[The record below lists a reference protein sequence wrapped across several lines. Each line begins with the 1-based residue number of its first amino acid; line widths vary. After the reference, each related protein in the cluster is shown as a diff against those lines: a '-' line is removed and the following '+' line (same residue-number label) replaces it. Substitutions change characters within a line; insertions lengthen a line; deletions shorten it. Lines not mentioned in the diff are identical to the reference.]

1 MNVRR
6 NLLHS
11 FISLSLLLAGAASPA
26 LGGQTPESIS
36 SQPAQFRNIEKP
48 LLRIGL
54 SLGGVAMI
62 GILLS
67 SVIEGV
73 EGESIIRNQDQ
84 TPW

>member
-1 MNVRR
+1 MKISR

-11 FISLSLLLAGAASPA
+11 FISLSFLLAGAASPA
-26 LGGQTPESIS
+26 LGAQTPKSIPN
-36 SQPAQFRNIEKP
+36 QADQFRNVERP

-54 SLGGVAMI
+54 TLGGAAMI

-67 SVIEGV
+67 SVIENG